1 MTVTCFCGSVSMST
15 ARRPEFIHACNCD
28 MCRKAGA
35 RWGYF
40 DPTEVE
46 INGPTACHSRRDKAE
61 AGAEVHFCP
70 ACGSTTHFRM
80 TAAAVA
86 RHGDVMAGVNMG
98 LADAAELAGIEL
110 RYPDGKAWSGE
121 GAFGYYRE
129 SRVIGAET
137 L

>member
-1 MTVTCFCGSVSMST
+1 MTLTCLCGAVCVTT

-40 DPTEVE
+40 DPAEVE
-46 INGPTACHSRRDKAE
+46 VSGPTARYQRRDKAE

-70 ACGSTTHFRM
+70 DCGSTMHFRL

-86 RHGDVMAGVNMG
+86 KHGDVMAGVNMG
-98 LADAAELAGIEL
+98 LADDADLAGIEL

-121 GAFGYYRE
+121 GAFGFYRKPE
-129 SRVIGAET
+129 VIGADAP
-137 L
+137 